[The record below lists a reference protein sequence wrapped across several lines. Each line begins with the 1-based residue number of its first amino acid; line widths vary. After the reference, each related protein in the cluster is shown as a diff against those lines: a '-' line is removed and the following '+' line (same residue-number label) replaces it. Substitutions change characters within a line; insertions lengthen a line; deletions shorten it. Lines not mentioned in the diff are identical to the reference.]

1 MLHLL
6 PDLIPGVT
14 TPMLYIGMLFAHF
27 CWHYE
32 DNALYSINVM
42 HTGVWCVWCAALW
55 ARVVVCVCF
64 ARQGRWAG
72 CHVHSELHTP
82 LSSP

>member
-42 HTGVWCVWCAALW
+42 HTGVWCAVLCAWWL
-55 ARVVVCVCF
+55 CVCF
-64 ARQGRWAG
+64 VRQQGRLPCAQRAA
-72 CHVHSELHTP
+72 CTS
-82 LSSP
+82 SSP